1 MRKVNRPDKDRR
13 DRVKPQPAAPVA
25 EAWIVSQARPLA
37 ESLCNAE
44 GLELVHLEY
53 LRERGGR
60 VMRLTIDKPGGVTL
74 EDCAA
79 VNRELGDILDVHLP
93 DIGRYHL
100 EVSSPGPR
108 RRISR
113 EADFERFRGHRAK
126 IRTLSPINGQK
137 NFSGV
142 LEGLSAGTVT
152 LNTGQATVA
161 IAIDAISKAY
171 LTDA

>member
-1 MRKVNRPDKDRR
+1 MGKVKRPDKNRR
-13 DRVKPQPAAPVA
+13 DRVKPPPGAPVV
-25 EAWIVSQARPLA
+25 ETWIVSQAQPLA
-37 ESLCNAE
+37 ESLCDAE

-113 EADFERFRGHRAK
+113 EADYERFRGHRAK
-126 IRTLSPINGQK
+126 IRTLNPINGQK
-137 NFSGV
+137 NFNGV

-152 LNTGQATVA
+152 LNTGQTTVA

>member
-1 MRKVNRPDKDRR
+1 VGKAKRPDKGRR
-13 DRVKPQPAAPVA
+13 DHATPLPAAPVT
-25 EAWIVSQARPLA
+25 ETWVVNQARPLA
-37 ESLCNAE
+37 ESLCDAQ
-44 GLELVHLEY
+44 GLELVHIEY

-79 VNRELGDILDVHLP
+79 VSRELGDILDVHLP

-126 IRTLSPINGQK
+126 IRTLNPINGQK

-152 LNTGQATVA
+152 LNTGQAMVA

>member
-1 MRKVNRPDKDRR
+1 VGKVKRLDEGRR
-13 DRVKPQPAAPVA
+13 NGVTPQPAVPAV
-25 EAWIVSQARPLA
+25 EAWIVSQSRPLA
-37 ESLCNAE
+37 EALCDAE

-79 VNRELGDILDVHLP
+79 VSRELGDILDVHLP

-108 RRISR
+108 RRLSR
-113 EADFERFRGHRAK
+113 ETDFERFRGHRAK
-126 IRTLSPINGQK
+126 IRTLNPINGQK
-137 NFSGV
+137 NFSGI
-142 LEGLSAGTVT
+142 LEGLSAGAVK
-152 LNTGQATVA
+152 LNTGQTTIV

>member
-1 MRKVNRPDKDRR
+1 MGKAKRPDKGQRG
-13 DRVKPQPAAPVA
+13 RVTPAPAAPVT
-25 EAWIVSQARPLA
+25 ETWIVSQAQPLA
-37 ESLCNAE
+37 ESLCDAA
-44 GLELVHLEY
+44 GLELVHIEY

-79 VNRELGDILDVHLP
+79 VSRELGDVLDVHLP

-100 EVSSPGPR
+100 EVSSPGPQ

-126 IRTLSPINGQK
+126 IRTLNPINGQK

-152 LNTGQATVA
+152 LNTGQAMVA